1 MVNDNIIFRECEV
14 LSVIDDQ
21 AGLRIKVRID
31 PDDNDCETI
40 EQLPYCYPLIPKHFH
55 INPR

>member
-31 PDDNDCETI
+31 PDDNDCKTI

-55 INPR
+55 INP